1 MENRMEKLIKN
12 IGHLSFRLPEDWA
25 GLDGKDRAVMLDDVI
40 DLLKEYMQGPPEV
53 DWIPCKKKM
62 PDTSDWEPTV
72 IAKEYLVTYAP
83 DEVSKYEVGIR
94 YFCRDTQK
102 FKSNERVVAWCEIP
116 EEYKDY

>member
-53 DWIPCKKKM
+53 DWIPCKKKCQI
-62 PDTSDWEPTV
+62 PLILSRLKRVRFYRYCHPHLSV
-72 IAKEYLVTYAP
+72 IGMGSL
-83 DEVSKYEVGIR
+83 
-94 YFCRDTQK
+94 
-102 FKSNERVVAWCEIP
+102 
-116 EEYKDY
+116 